1 MAAKAGFLL
10 ARCQLR
16 VSEDWVV
23 ADAVICEPVSAA
35 NSQLT
40 GKFTG
45 NFAFLELQRTACWP
59 QTAVPQALLGSFPM
73 QINREKNQDNRDQKF
88 KNREFKGE

>member
-1 MAAKAGFLL
+1 
-10 ARCQLR
+10 
-16 VSEDWVV
+16 VV